1 MTETNKIY
9 RMDCLEG
16 LKRLPDSCVDLIM
29 TDPPYLIK
37 DPYAGG
43 RSGLARSIQPIND
56 RFQLLHMVQQG
67 PDSGLSGFLCRRI
80 RLLLRYDC
88 LVENESTANFPQQI
102 PF

>member
-37 DPYAGG
+37 DTHC
-43 RSGLARSIQPIND
+43 
-56 RFQLLHMVQQG
+56 LLYTS
-67 PDSGLSGFLCRRI
+67 PSPRD
-80 RLLLRYDC
+80 
-88 LVENESTANFPQQI
+88 
-102 PF
+102 

>member
-37 DPYAGG
+37 DTHAGG
-43 RSGLARSIQPIND
+43 RSRLARSIQPIND
-56 RFQLLHMVQQG
+56 
-67 PDSGLSGFLCRRI
+67 
-80 RLLLRYDC
+80 
-88 LVENESTANFPQQI
+88 
-102 PF
+102 